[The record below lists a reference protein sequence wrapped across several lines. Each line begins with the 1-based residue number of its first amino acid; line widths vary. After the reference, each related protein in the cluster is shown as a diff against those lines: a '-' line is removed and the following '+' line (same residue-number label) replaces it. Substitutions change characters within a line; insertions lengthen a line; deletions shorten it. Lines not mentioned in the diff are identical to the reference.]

1 MSERLLLTAF
11 DYSTFINQVVS
22 GNAVQPDSPIISGL
36 TDYNANIPQYTYDTQ
51 KAIDYFKAAW
61 GGQVW
66 ANGFT
71 MTLAYNSGNTTRQ
84 TACDILAADINALNP
99 KFHVTSAAQ
108 QWSSYASQWDAQLLP
123 VFVVGWLADYLDASD
138 FIDPFMSTTG
148 AYSQAQGYGNAA
160 TDALINRLPLRPTLR
175 KGKPI
180 TIN

>member
-1 MSERLLLTAF
+1 MP
-11 DYSTFINQVVS
+11 I
-22 GNAVQPDSPIISGL
+22 SP
-36 TDYNANIPQYTYDTQ
+36 NIPMTLQ

-71 MTLAYNSGNTTRQ
+71 LTLAYNSGNTTRQ

-138 FIDPFMSTTG
+138 FIEPFMSTTG

-160 TDALINRLPLRPTLR
+160 TDALINAAAVETNTTKRQADYDQLSNSTTMIAPA
-175 KGKPI
+175 
-180 TIN
+180 